1 MSGSDENTAIENQKI
16 KKYSSLRIYS
26 MASLILFT
34 ALITL
39 LIVSDVIYMM
49 HWKVGPEK
57 LIQILS
63 SPEVVNAFHLSLL
76 TSVQTLVLILITSIP
91 IGYALSRYRFWGH
104 SFINT
109 FVDVPI
115 VLPPIVLGISLLA
128 FFGTSFGMVT
138 KAYINIFCDKI
149 HILILAILRTC
160 SGTAIGDHYIS
171 FWEGIDLGVDGA
183 FGIIICQYLV
193 SISYCIRSVK
203 SAFER
208 VPDNYEDVALTLG
221 CSEWQAFHKI
231 TIPLAMNGII
241 AGGIMA
247 WARAIGVFGPL
258 MVFVGTG
265 RRVQVLP
272 THMWL
277 HLNIGNIE
285 AALVVSLV
293 TMAIAGLAI
302 TFVHWFSHG
311 RHWR

>member
-1 MSGSDENTAIENQKI
+1 MSEPEANNTSDKH
-16 KKYSSLRIYS
+16 KKTGRSGLRLFS
-26 MASLILFT
+26 MASLVLFIS
-34 ALITL
+34 LITL
-39 LIVSDVIYMM
+39 LIASDVIYMM
-49 HWKVGPEK
+49 HWKVGPAK
-57 LIQILS
+57 LGKILS
-63 SPEVVNAFHLSLL
+63 SPEVVTAFHLSIL
-76 TSVQTLVLILITSIP
+76 TSLQTLVLILISSIP
-91 IGYALSRYRFWGH
+91 IGYALSKYRFRGH

-128 FFGTSFGMVT
+128 FFGTSVGMAV
-138 KAYINIFCDKI
+138 KEHLNIFCDKI
-149 HILILAILRTC
+149 HVIILTIVRTGN
-160 SGTAIGDHYIS
+160 GTAIGDHLIT
-171 FWEGIDLGVDGA
+171 FWEGIDLGVDGTL
-183 FGIIICQYLV
+183 GIIMCQYVV

-208 VPDNYEDVALTLG
+208 IPENYQDVALTLG
-221 CSEWQAFHKI
+221 CSEWTAFRKV

-285 AALVVSLV
+285 AARVVSLV
-293 TMAIAGLAI
+293 TMSIAGLAI

-311 RHWR
+311 RHWK